1 VWATPNANAI
11 ADGPAAHVD
20 VDAATAANAHS
31 GTHGTARADADPAP
45 LWLGATA
52 RGRQQARRR
61 GRREVRLTG
70 VNWSGLETNG
80 FAPIGLRTRKIDD
93 MLDQIAAAGFNTIR
107 LPYSNQLLE
116 PTTRPKAV
124 NFSLNPQLQGLNGL
138 GLLDYVV
145 DGAGRRGLRVILD
158 RHRPT
163 ADGQVELWY
172 TEGVPEARWIQ
183 DWVMLATR
191 YKGNPTVIG
200 ADLSNEPH
208 GAATWGDDN
217 PATDW
222 RLAAER
228 AGNAIL
234 ETNPDWLI
242 VVEGVEH
249 AGGETYWWGGNLSGA
264 AQVPVRLSRPDRL
277 VYSAHDYGP
286 EESWQSWFGS
296 GFPDNLPGI
305 WGSRWAYL
313 QQNGI
318 APVLVGEF
326 GGRSIGGDT
335 EGVWQRAL
343 VRFLEQGGYS
353 YTYWVWNPDSWVGGL
368 LVDDQG
374 RLDRAKLALLGSSQA
389 PPLAKPQ
396 QDNTAMQ
403 PCSREALCPP

>member
-1 VWATPNANAI
+1 
-11 ADGPAAHVD
+11 
-20 VDAATAANAHS
+20 
-31 GTHGTARADADPAP
+31 
-45 LWLGATA
+45 
-52 RGRQQARRR
+52 
-61 GRREVRLTG
+61 
-70 VNWSGLETNG
+70 VNWSGLETSG

-93 MLDQIAAAGFNTIR
+93 TLDQIAAAGFNTIR

-116 PTTRPKAV
+116 PTTRPTTI

-172 TEGVPEARWIQ
+172 TESVPEARWIQ
-183 DWVMLATR
+183 DWVMLAAR
-191 YKGNPTVIG
+191 YRGDPTVVG

-242 VVEGVEH
+242 IVEGVEH

-264 AQVPVRLSRPDRL
+264 AQAPVRLSRPERL

-296 GFPDNLPGI
+296 GFPDNLPRI
-305 WGSRWAYL
+305 WSSRWAYL

-343 VRFLEQGGYS
+343 VSFLEQGGYS
-353 YTYWVWNPDSWVGGL
+353 YTYWVWNPDTWVGGL

-374 RLDRAKLALLGSSQA
+374 TLDRAKLALLGPSQA
-389 PPLAKPQ
+389 APLAEPQ

-403 PCSREALCPP
+403 PCSREGLCAP